1 MNGYSRKNLKQIAGI
16 AVISCFIILLFFC
29 FSMQNKKRIY
39 NQNESYVQDNAV
51 QTTARIDDVLKR
63 ALEDI
68 EMMAYWFGKSLESPV
83 VTIQDLQELT
93 DSSDFDYVR
102 YTGADGVNMAADG
115 RTSYAT
121 DREYFIEGM
130 AGKTGMSVTPSSR
143 ITSETLVN
151 FYTPLYFQGE
161 VIGVL
166 RGVYLAKARMQ
177 ELLKSSFFGV
187 DAAAFLCTSDGWL
200 ISENTEAEEFTKKL
214 KAFLESDT
222 EGSEESREKIAQT
235 LKDGISRGFTYRIDG
250 NAGNGYITK
259 LEDNDWFLIQTF
271 PSQVTSEMYRDA
283 NEAGIILEVSL
294 ILLFAIYILTILVT
308 NHKRSKKLLAE
319 NRDMN
324 YVIHSLPK
332 MYDRFVLI
340 DLEAGTYRYMLGE
353 SPAYGGIPCEGPY
366 PVFEKY
372 MVKTARED
380 DEKEALQSFMDPE
393 HLRESFRENTEE
405 QKFEYQFA
413 YGEDEW
419 KRVSGICLERK
430 DEVPTKILFA
440 RQNISDVKR
449 EEIARQNV
457 LKEATRVAEASSKAK
472 SAFLFNMSHDIRT
485 PMNAIIGFAN
495 MAEKKIDDKE
505 TVRDYIHKIQKSS
518 DILLKIINDVLDLAR
533 IESGKASLHFSSKDI
548 HERLSI
554 IKDMFEES
562 MKEKGIHFTVESNLE
577 DSCVLCDDL
586 RLNQILINLLS
597 NACKFTPMGGSVSL
611 RASQLGKAEDGKA
624 EYEFVV
630 KDTGI
635 GMEESFLSRVFDA
648 FEREQTSTV
657 SGIQGTGLG
666 LSIVKHLIDMM
677 GGTIDIKSRK
687 GEGTEVTVHL
697 SFQIVDK
704 AEIASANESVLSS
717 KTYEGK
723 RVLLVEDNDLNR
735 EIAREL
741 LKMQGFFVEEAR
753 DGTEAIEKVSN
764 SVAGFY
770 DLILMDIQMPKMNG
784 YEATKAIRKLPNPAL
799 ARIPI
804 VAMTANAF
812 EEDKKAAADAGM
824 NGHIGKPIHVEK
836 MQREIE
842 RALSSGSP
850 DK

>member
-1 MNGYSRKNLKQIAGI
+1 MNGYSRKNLKQIAGV
-16 AVISCFIILLFFC
+16 AVISCFIILLFFF

-68 EMMAYWFGKSLESPV
+68 EMMSYWFGKSLKSPV

-115 RTSYAT
+115 RTSDAT
-121 DREYFIEGM
+121 DREYFLDGM
-130 AGKTGMSVTPSSR
+130 SGKTGMSVTPSSR

-151 FYTPLYFQGE
+151 FYTPLYYQGE
-161 VIGVL
+161 IIGVL

-187 DAAAFLCTSDGWL
+187 DAAAFLCTSDGQL
-200 ISENTEAEEFTKKL
+200 ISENAAAEKFAIKWN
-214 KAFLESDT
+214 AFLEGDGNAECWET
-222 EGSEESREKIAQT
+222 IAQT
-235 LKDGISRGFTYRIDG
+235 LQDGNSRGFTYQIEE

-271 PSQVTSEMYRDA
+271 PSQVTSNMYQDA
-283 NEAGIILEVSL
+283 NEAGIILEASL
-294 ILLFAIYILTILVT
+294 ILLFAVYILTILIT
-308 NHKRSKKLLAE
+308 NRKQNKKLLAE

-340 DLEAGTYRYMLGE
+340 DLENGTYRYMLGE
-353 SPAYGGIPCEGPY
+353 TPVYGEIPCEGPY
-366 PVFEKY
+366 PLFEKY

-380 DEKEALQSFMDPE
+380 GEKEALQIFMDPE
-393 HLRESFRENTEE
+393 HLKETFRDNNEE

-419 KRVSGICLERK
+419 KRVSEVCLERK
-430 DEVPTKILFA
+430 DGAPTKVLFA

-472 SAFLFNMSHDIRT
+472 SVFLFNMSHDIRT

-495 MAEKKIDDKE
+495 MAEKKIDEKE

-533 IESGKASLHFSSKDI
+533 IESGKASLHFSPRDI
-548 HERLSI
+548 QERLSI
-554 IKDMFEES
+554 IQDMFDES
-562 MKEKGIHFTVESNLE
+562 MKEKGIHFTVESYLK
-577 DSCVLCDDL
+577 DSCVQCDDL

-597 NACKFTPMGGSVSL
+597 NSCKFTPIGGSISL
-611 RASQLGKAEDGKA
+611 CASQLGNAKDGKG

-635 GMEESFLSRVFDA
+635 GMEKSFLSRVFDA

-666 LSIVKHLIDMM
+666 LSIVKHLVDMM
-677 GGTIDIKSRK
+677 GGSIDIKSRK
-687 GEGTEVTVHL
+687 GEGTEVTVRL
-697 SFQIVDK
+697 SFQIVNKTDAVSEK
-704 AEIASANESVLSS
+704 ESAPIS

-741 LKMQGFFVEEAR
+741 LKMEGFFVEEAR
-753 DGTEAIEKVSN
+753 DGTDAVEKVSN

-770 DLILMDIQMPKMNG
+770 DLVLMDIQMPKMNG

>member
-1 MNGYSRKNLKQIAGI
+1 
-16 AVISCFIILLFFC
+16 
-29 FSMQNKKRIY
+29 
-39 NQNESYVQDNAV
+39 
-51 QTTARIDDVLKR
+51 
-63 ALEDI
+63 
-68 EMMAYWFGKSLESPV
+68 
-83 VTIQDLQELT
+83 
-93 DSSDFDYVR
+93 
-102 YTGADGVNMAADG
+102 
-115 RTSYAT
+115 
-121 DREYFIEGM
+121 
-130 AGKTGMSVTPSSR
+130 
-143 ITSETLVN
+143 
-151 FYTPLYFQGE
+151 
-161 VIGVL
+161 
-166 RGVYLAKARMQ
+166 
-177 ELLKSSFFGV
+177 
-187 DAAAFLCTSDGWL
+187 
-200 ISENTEAEEFTKKL
+200 
-214 KAFLESDT
+214 
-222 EGSEESREKIAQT
+222 
-235 LKDGISRGFTYRIDG
+235 
-250 NAGNGYITK
+250 
-259 LEDNDWFLIQTF
+259 
-271 PSQVTSEMYRDA
+271 
-283 NEAGIILEVSL
+283 
-294 ILLFAIYILTILVT
+294 
-308 NHKRSKKLLAE
+308 
-319 NRDMN
+319 
-324 YVIHSLPK
+324 
-332 MYDRFVLI
+332 
-340 DLEAGTYRYMLGE
+340 
-353 SPAYGGIPCEGPY
+353 
-366 PVFEKY
+366 

-380 DEKEALQSFMDPE
+380 GEKEALQIFMDPK
-393 HLRESFRENTEE
+393 HLKETFRDNNEE

-419 KRVSGICLERK
+419 KRVSEVCLERK
-430 DEVPTKILFA
+430 DGAPTKVLFA

-472 SAFLFNMSHDIRT
+472 SVFLFNMSHDIRT

-495 MAEKKIDDKE
+495 MAEKKIDEKE

-533 IESGKASLHFSSKDI
+533 IESGKASLHFSHKDI

-554 IKDMFEES
+554 IKDIFEES
-562 MKEKGIHFTVESNLE
+562 MQEKGIHFTVESVLE

-597 NACKFTPMGGSVSL
+597 NSCKFTPMGGSVSL
-611 RASQLGKAEDGKA
+611 RVSQLGKAKDGKA
-624 EYEFVV
+624 EYKFVIN
-630 KDTGI
+630 DTGI

-666 LSIVKHLIDMM
+666 LSIVKHLVDMM
-677 GGTIDIKSRK
+677 GGSIDIKSRK
-687 GEGTEVTVHL
+687 GEGTEVTVRL
-697 SFQIVDK
+697 SFQIVNKTDAVSEK
-704 AEIASANESVLSS
+704 ESVPIS

-741 LKMQGFFVEEAR
+741 LKMEGFFVEEAR
-753 DGTEAIEKVSN
+753 DGTDAVEKVSN

-770 DLILMDIQMPKMNG
+770 DLVLMDIQMPKMNG